1 MGRGWREV
9 KEAARNLARINEYR
23 SVAKAT
29 RYQFRPLHVYL
40 ANLLGKTRHLYPA
53 PCQGRGHP
61 LSTLSCTPPHL
72 LFQLFFPSYPPTPQ
86 PTPSPP
92 APRPRERTSFL
103 NPPPPRCL
111 LSTLPLLHFLSRPYL
126 VFFPFLP
133 SSCLRRMLA
142 GHPLTYPHSTHLR
155 SSFIVDDEDGSD
167 ERDYEAVLLRTQD
180 ITGFFSFQKSFRRIF

>member
-1 MGRGWREV
+1 MGKGWREV

-72 LFQLFFPSYPPTPQ
+72 LFQLFFPSYPPTP
-86 PTPSPP
+86 SPP
-92 APRPRERTSFL
+92 APRPLERTSFL

-111 LSTLPLLHFLSRPYL
+111 LSTLPLLHFLSSPYL
-126 VFFPFLP
+126 VFFL
-133 SSCLRRMLA
+133 
-142 GHPLTYPHSTHLR
+142 H
-155 SSFIVDDEDGSD
+155 SFIVPSTKAG
-167 ERDYEAVLLRTQD
+167 RTSLTPTH
-180 ITGFFSFQKSFRRIF
+180 IRLT